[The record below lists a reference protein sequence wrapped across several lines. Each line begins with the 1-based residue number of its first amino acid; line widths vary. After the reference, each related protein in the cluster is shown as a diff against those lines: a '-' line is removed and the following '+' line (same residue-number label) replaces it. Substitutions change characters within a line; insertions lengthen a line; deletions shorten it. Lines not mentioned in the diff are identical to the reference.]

1 MNGDLLKGAGL
12 GILIGAAVGAIF
24 GLLYAPHSGRVTRS
38 LIKERGDEAVIRAEN
53 IINDARNR
61 AEDII
66 RDARAKVRR

>member
-1 MNGDLLKGAGL
+1 MNTEMAKGAGL
-12 GILIGAAVGAIF
+12 GILIGAAVGALVA
-24 GLLYAPHSGRVTRS
+24 LLYAPHSGRVTRS
-38 LIKERGDEAVIRAEN
+38 LIKERGDEAMIRAEN